1 GAPVGSFLCEVL
13 LRTIVIRSGLRR
25 ISVTIVGT
33 SRGVRGTNVA
43 VVFPC
48 VVVGSA
54 VSPFRFGADVV
65 TVQLRDFGGDEP
77 GAVSGK
83 RWVFRFSVLWQ
94 VCLVLG
100 FSVWVFGVPVAVDG
114 CMEQCFFLCR
124 GVGGVVRVLS
134 SVRAYHVSPVV

>member
-1 GAPVGSFLCEVL
+1 T
-13 LRTIVIRSGLRR
+13 RTRSLHDALPIAIVIRSGLRR

-83 RWVFRFSVLWQ
+83 RWVFRFSVLLQ
-94 VCLVLG
+94 VGL
-100 FSVWVFGVPVAVDG
+100 VFG
-114 CMEQCFFLCR
+114 FF
-124 GVGGVVRVLS
+124 VGGFGLPWV
-134 SVRAYHVSPVV
+134 